1 VHISVHCICNRNG
14 TNLIGSHWVI
24 YGLGL
29 RCLTPFSIIFL
40 LYSGGQFSCWRKP
53 EYQEKT
59 TDLPQ
64 VTDKLYHIM
73 FYRVHLTCAG
83 FELTTLVV
91 IGTDC
96 IGNCI
101 SNYHTITT
109 TTAPQHLKSDKP
121 QNHNHL
127 LVKLIK
133 AVKKYQHHCIQ
144 TNNMNIVVK
153 CNCKIMLSFKMADC
167 HDIT

>member
-1 VHISVHCICNRNG
+1 MVFNGTFNNISVISWR
-14 TNLIGSHWVI
+14 SV
-24 YGLGL
+24 
-29 RCLTPFSIIFL
+29 L
-40 LYSGGQFSCWRKP
+40 LVEETRVPG
-53 EYQEKT
+53 ENHL
-59 TDLPQ
+59 LPQ

-73 FYRVHLTCAG
+73 LYRAHLTCVG

-109 TTAPQHLKSDKP
+109 TTAPQHLKSGKP

-144 TNNMNIVVK
+144 TNNLNIVVK
-153 CNCKIMLSFKMADC
+153 CNCKIVLLFKKGGKHNDFKKINFYC
-167 HDIT
+167 YPTTVF

>member
-1 VHISVHCICNRNG
+1 MLEETRVPGENH
-14 TNLIGSHWVI
+14 L
-24 YGLGL
+24 
-29 RCLTPFSIIFL
+29 
-40 LYSGGQFSCWRKP
+40 
-53 EYQEKT
+53 
-59 TDLPQ
+59 LPQ
-64 VTDKLYHIM
+64 DTDKLYHIM
-73 FYRVHLTCAG
+73 LYRAHLTCVG
-83 FELTTLVV
+83 FELTTLMV

-101 SNYHTITT
+101 SNYYTITT

-153 CNCKIMLSFKMADC
+153 CNYKIMLSFKMGGKHNDF
-167 HDIT
+167 